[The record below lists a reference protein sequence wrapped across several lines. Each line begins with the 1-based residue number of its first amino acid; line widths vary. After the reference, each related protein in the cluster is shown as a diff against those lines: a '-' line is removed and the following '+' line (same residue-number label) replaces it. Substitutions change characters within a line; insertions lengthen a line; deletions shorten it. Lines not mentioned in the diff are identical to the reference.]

1 MIDADQ
7 CHIGTNR
14 ALIDMIASD
23 MRAFGANKIQIG
35 GNTPIQ
41 SSDKSGIMSVTGI
54 AERDNTQCRILVVD
68 DDRATAEE
76 AVEAAHLLGYLC
88 TFALDAA
95 SALRMIAEDES
106 IGIVVTDVQMPGMTG
121 LSLLDELASRFAS
134 QRPLVTLVI
143 TGFGSIDVAIAAM
156 RNEAADFLTKPVLRE
171 DLAGALRRAMRKWL
185 RLCGERSLAAL
196 SASLRPPASEGSQ
209 PAPADPL
216 PLTPVDDAELL
227 KITRKLVRMREQ
239 RGQFLNA
246 SLFSDPMWDILL
258 DLTSAR
264 LEQKTVP
271 VSSVCQA
278 AGVPMSTALRQ
289 IRSLV
294 DMGLIRRW
302 SDPLDRRR
310 DLLAIND
317 EAMEAMRRY
326 LTYLRDR
333 IGV

>member
-1 MIDADQ
+1 MNAK
-7 CHIGTNR
+7 
-14 ALIDMIASD
+14 A
-23 MRAFGANKIQIG
+23 
-35 GNTPIQ
+35 
-41 SSDKSGIMSVTGI
+41 I
-54 AERDNTQCRILVVD
+54 AERDNAQCRILVVD

-76 AVEAAHLLGYLC
+76 VVEAAHLLGYQC
-88 TFALDAA
+88 GYALDAA
-95 SALRMIAEDES
+95 SALRTIAEDET

-121 LSLLDELASRFAS
+121 LSLLDELSSRFAS

-143 TGFGSIDVAIAAM
+143 TGFGSIDVAVAAM
-156 RNEAADFLTKPVLRE
+156 RNEAADFLTKPVSRD
-171 DLAGALRRAMRKWL
+171 DLAAALRRAMRKWL

-196 SASLRPPASEGSQ
+196 SASLRAPPGDLGQ
-209 PAPADPL
+209 PAPPSTPL
-216 PLTPVDDAELL
+216 APVDDAELL

-239 RGQFLNA
+239 RGQFLNLA
-246 SLFSDPMWDILL
+246 LFSDPMWDILL

-317 EAMEAMRRY
+317 EAMDAMRQY

-333 IGV
+333 VGV

>member
-1 MIDADQ
+1 MNAK
-7 CHIGTNR
+7 
-14 ALIDMIASD
+14 A
-23 MRAFGANKIQIG
+23 
-35 GNTPIQ
+35 
-41 SSDKSGIMSVTGI
+41 I
-54 AERDNTQCRILVVD
+54 AERDNAQCRILVVD

-76 AVEAAHLLGYLC
+76 VVEAAHLLGYQC
-88 TFALDAA
+88 GFALDAA
-95 SALRMIAEDES
+95 SALRTISEDES

-121 LSLLDELASRFAS
+121 LSLLDELSSRFAL

-143 TGFGSIDVAIAAM
+143 TGFGSIDVAVAAM
-156 RNEAADFLTKPVLRE
+156 RNEAADFLTKPVSRD
-171 DLAGALRRAMRKWL
+171 DLAAALRRAMRKWL

-196 SASLRPPASEGSQ
+196 SASLRGPMSDAGLPA
-209 PAPADPL
+209 APATPL
-216 PLTPVDDAELL
+216 APVDDTELL

-239 RGQFLNA
+239 RGQFLNPA
-246 SLFSDPMWDILL
+246 LFSDPMWDILL

-317 EAMEAMRRY
+317 EAMDAMRQY

-333 IGV
+333 VGV

>member
-1 MIDADQ
+1 MNAK
-7 CHIGTNR
+7 
-14 ALIDMIASD
+14 A
-23 MRAFGANKIQIG
+23 
-35 GNTPIQ
+35 
-41 SSDKSGIMSVTGI
+41 I
-54 AERDNTQCRILVVD
+54 AERDNAQCRILVVD

-76 AVEAAHLLGYLC
+76 VVEAAHLLGYQC
-88 TFALDAA
+88 GYALDAA
-95 SALRMIAEDES
+95 SALRTIAEDET

-121 LSLLDELASRFAS
+121 LSLLDELSSRFAS

-143 TGFGSIDVAIAAM
+143 TGFGSIDVAVAAM
-156 RNEAADFLTKPVLRE
+156 RNEAADFLTKPVSRD
-171 DLAGALRRAMRKWL
+171 DLAAALRRAMRKWL

-196 SASLRPPASEGSQ
+196 SASLRAPPGDLGQPASPST
-209 PAPADPL
+209 PL
-216 PLTPVDDAELL
+216 APVDDAELL

-239 RGQFLNA
+239 RGQFLNPA
-246 SLFSDPMWDILL
+246 LFSDPMWDILL

-317 EAMEAMRRY
+317 EAMDAMRQY
-326 LTYLRDR
+326 LTHLRDR
-333 IGV
+333 VGV

>member
-1 MIDADQ
+1 MNAK
-7 CHIGTNR
+7 
-14 ALIDMIASD
+14 A
-23 MRAFGANKIQIG
+23 
-35 GNTPIQ
+35 
-41 SSDKSGIMSVTGI
+41 I
-54 AERDNTQCRILVVD
+54 AERDNAQCRILVVD

-76 AVEAAHLLGYLC
+76 VVEAAHLLGYQC
-88 TFALDAA
+88 VYALDAA
-95 SALRMIAEDES
+95 SALRMIAEDET

-121 LSLLDELASRFAS
+121 LSLLDELSSRFAS

-143 TGFGSIDVAIAAM
+143 TGFGSIDVAVAAM
-156 RNEAADFLTKPVLRE
+156 RNEAADFLTKPVSRD
-171 DLAGALRRAMRKWL
+171 DLAAALRRAMRKWL

-196 SASLRPPASEGSQ
+196 SASLRAPPGDVGQ
-209 PAPADPL
+209 PAPPSTPPA
-216 PLTPVDDAELL
+216 PVDDAELL

-239 RGQFLNA
+239 RGQFLNPA
-246 SLFSDPMWDILL
+246 LFSDPMWDILL

-317 EAMEAMRRY
+317 EAMDAMRQY

-333 IGV
+333 VGV

>member
-1 MIDADQ
+1 MNAK
-7 CHIGTNR
+7 
-14 ALIDMIASD
+14 A
-23 MRAFGANKIQIG
+23 
-35 GNTPIQ
+35 
-41 SSDKSGIMSVTGI
+41 I
-54 AERDNTQCRILVVD
+54 AERDNAQCRILVVD

-76 AVEAAHLLGYLC
+76 VVEAAHLLGYQC
-88 TFALDAA
+88 GYALDAA
-95 SALRMIAEDES
+95 SALRTIAEDET

-121 LSLLDELASRFAS
+121 LSLLDELSSRFAS

-143 TGFGSIDVAIAAM
+143 TGFGSIDVAVAAM
-156 RNEAADFLTKPVLRE
+156 RNEAADFLTKPVSRD
-171 DLAGALRRAMRKWL
+171 DLAAALRRAMRKWL

-196 SASLRPPASEGSQ
+196 SASLRAPPGDLGQSASPST
-209 PAPADPL
+209 PL
-216 PLTPVDDAELL
+216 APVDDAELL

-239 RGQFLNA
+239 RGQFLNPA
-246 SLFSDPMWDILL
+246 LFSDPMWDILL

-317 EAMEAMRRY
+317 EAMDAMRQY

-333 IGV
+333 VGV

>member
-1 MIDADQ
+1 MNAK
-7 CHIGTNR
+7 
-14 ALIDMIASD
+14 A
-23 MRAFGANKIQIG
+23 
-35 GNTPIQ
+35 
-41 SSDKSGIMSVTGI
+41 I
-54 AERDNTQCRILVVD
+54 AERDNAQCRILVVD

-76 AVEAAHLLGYLC
+76 VVEAAHQLGYQC
-88 TFALDAA
+88 GYTLDAA
-95 SALRMIAEDES
+95 SALRTIAEDET

-121 LSLLDELASRFAS
+121 LSLLDELSSRFAS

-143 TGFGSIDVAIAAM
+143 TGFGSIDVAVAAM
-156 RNEAADFLTKPVLRE
+156 RNEAADFLTKPVSRD
-171 DLAGALRRAMRKWL
+171 DLAAALRRAMRKWL

-196 SASLRPPASEGSQ
+196 SASLRTPPGDVGQPTPAS
-209 PAPADPL
+209 APLA
-216 PLTPVDDAELL
+216 PVDDAELL

-239 RGQFLNA
+239 RGQFLNPA
-246 SLFSDPMWDILL
+246 LFSDPMWDILL

-317 EAMEAMRRY
+317 EAMDAMRQY

-333 IGV
+333 VGV

>member
-1 MIDADQ
+1 MNAK
-7 CHIGTNR
+7 
-14 ALIDMIASD
+14 A
-23 MRAFGANKIQIG
+23 
-35 GNTPIQ
+35 
-41 SSDKSGIMSVTGI
+41 I
-54 AERDNTQCRILVVD
+54 AERDNAQCRILVVD

-76 AVEAAHLLGYLC
+76 VVEAAHLLGYQC
-88 TFALDAA
+88 GFALDAA
-95 SALRMIAEDES
+95 SALRTIAEDET

-121 LSLLDELASRFAS
+121 LSLLDELSSRFAS

-143 TGFGSIDVAIAAM
+143 TGFGSIDVAVAAM
-156 RNEAADFLTKPVLRE
+156 RNEAADFLTKPVSRD
-171 DLAGALRRAMRKWL
+171 DLAAALRRAMRKWL

-196 SASLRPPASEGSQ
+196 SASLRAPLGDAGQ
-209 PAPADPL
+209 PAAPAASL
-216 PLTPVDDAELL
+216 APVDDNELL

-239 RGQFLNA
+239 RGQFLNPA
-246 SLFSDPMWDILL
+246 LFSDPMWDILL

-271 VSSVCQA
+271 VSAVCQA

-317 EAMEAMRRY
+317 EAMAAMRQY

-333 IGV
+333 VGV

>member
-1 MIDADQ
+1 MNAK
-7 CHIGTNR
+7 
-14 ALIDMIASD
+14 A
-23 MRAFGANKIQIG
+23 
-35 GNTPIQ
+35 
-41 SSDKSGIMSVTGI
+41 I
-54 AERDNTQCRILVVD
+54 AERDNAQCRILVVD

-76 AVEAAHLLGYLC
+76 VVEAAHLLGYQC
-88 TFALDAA
+88 GYALDAA
-95 SALRMIAEDES
+95 SALRTIAEDET

-121 LSLLDELASRFAS
+121 LSLLDELSSRFAS
-134 QRPLVTLVI
+134 QRPMVTLVI
-143 TGFGSIDVAIAAM
+143 TGFGSIDVAVAAM
-156 RNEAADFLTKPVLRE
+156 RNEAADFLTKPVSRD
-171 DLAGALRRAMRKWL
+171 DLAAALRRAMRKWL

-196 SASLRPPASEGSQ
+196 SASLRPPSGDLTQ
-209 PAPADPL
+209 PAATATPL
-216 PLTPVDDAELL
+216 APMDDAELL

-239 RGQFLNA
+239 RGQFLNPA
-246 SLFSDPMWDILL
+246 LFSDPMWDILL

-271 VSSVCQA
+271 VSAVCQA

-317 EAMEAMRRY
+317 EAMDAMRQY

-333 IGV
+333 VGV

>member
-1 MIDADQ
+1 
-7 CHIGTNR
+7 
-14 ALIDMIASD
+14 
-23 MRAFGANKIQIG
+23 
-35 GNTPIQ
+35 
-41 SSDKSGIMSVTGI
+41 MSTSAI
-54 AERDNTQCRILVVD
+54 PQRDSAQCRILVVD

-76 AVEAAHLLGYLC
+76 VVESAHLLGYQSS
-88 TFALDAA
+88 FALDAA
-95 SALRMIAEDES
+95 SALRAIADDES

-143 TGFGSIDVAIAAM
+143 TGFGSIDVAVAAM
-156 RNEAADFLTKPVLRE
+156 RNEAADFLTKPVSRNE
-171 DLAGALRRAMRKWL
+171 LAGALRRAMRKWL

-196 SASLRPPASEGSQ
+196 SASLRGPVSEEGQPAST
-209 PAPADPL
+209 APLA
-216 PLTPVDDAELL
+216 PVDDTELL

-239 RGQFLNA
+239 RGQFLNPA
-246 SLFSDPMWDILL
+246 LFSDPMWDILL
-258 DLTSAR
+258 DLTSAQ

-317 EAMEAMRRY
+317 QAMEAMRQY

>member
-1 MIDADQ
+1 MNA
-7 CHIGTNR
+7 R
-14 ALIDMIASD
+14 A
-23 MRAFGANKIQIG
+23 
-35 GNTPIQ
+35 
-41 SSDKSGIMSVTGI
+41 I
-54 AERDNTQCRILVVD
+54 AERDSAQCRILVVD

-76 AVEAAHLLGYLC
+76 VVEAAHLLGYQC
-88 TFALDAA
+88 NYALDAA
-95 SALRMIAEDES
+95 SALRAIAEDET

-121 LSLLDELASRFAS
+121 LSLLDELSSRFAS

-143 TGFGSIDVAIAAM
+143 TGFGSIDVAVAAM
-156 RNEAADFLTKPVLRE
+156 RNEAADFLTKPVSRD
-171 DLAGALRRAMRKWL
+171 DLAAALRRAMRKWL

-196 SASLRPPASEGSQ
+196 SASLRAPASEAGQ
-209 PAPADPL
+209 PAAPATL
-216 PLTPVDDAELL
+216 LAPVDDAELL

-239 RGQFLNA
+239 RGQFLNPA
-246 SLFSDPMWDILL
+246 LFSDPMWDILL

-317 EAMEAMRRY
+317 EAMEAMRQY

-333 IGV
+333 VGV

>member
-1 MIDADQ
+1 MNAK
-7 CHIGTNR
+7 
-14 ALIDMIASD
+14 A
-23 MRAFGANKIQIG
+23 
-35 GNTPIQ
+35 
-41 SSDKSGIMSVTGI
+41 I
-54 AERDNTQCRILVVD
+54 AERDNAQCRILVVD

-76 AVEAAHLLGYLC
+76 VVEAAHLLGYQC
-88 TFALDAA
+88 GYALDAA
-95 SALRMIAEDES
+95 SALRTIAEDET

-121 LSLLDELASRFAS
+121 LSLLDELSSRFAS

-143 TGFGSIDVAIAAM
+143 TGFGSIDVAVAAM
-156 RNEAADFLTKPVLRE
+156 RNEAADFLTKPVSRD
-171 DLAGALRRAMRKWL
+171 DLAAALRRAMRKWL

-196 SASLRPPASEGSQ
+196 SASLRAPSGDLGQ
-209 PAPADPL
+209 PAPPSAPL
-216 PLTPVDDAELL
+216 APVDDAELL

-239 RGQFLNA
+239 RGQFLNPA
-246 SLFSDPMWDILL
+246 LFSDPMWDILL

-317 EAMEAMRRY
+317 EAMDAMRQY

-333 IGV
+333 VGV

>member
-1 MIDADQ
+1 MNAK
-7 CHIGTNR
+7 
-14 ALIDMIASD
+14 A
-23 MRAFGANKIQIG
+23 
-35 GNTPIQ
+35 
-41 SSDKSGIMSVTGI
+41 V
-54 AERDNTQCRILVVD
+54 AERDNAQCRILVVD

-76 AVEAAHLLGYLC
+76 VVEAAHLLGYHC
-88 TFALDAA
+88 GYALDAA
-95 SALRMIAEDES
+95 SALRTIAEDET

-121 LSLLDELASRFAS
+121 LSLLDELSSRFAS

-143 TGFGSIDVAIAAM
+143 TGFGSIDVAVAAM
-156 RNEAADFLTKPVLRE
+156 RNEAADFLTKPVSRE
-171 DLAGALRRAMRKWL
+171 DLAAALRRAMRKWL

-196 SASLRPPASEGSQ
+196 SASLRVPAGDPGQ
-209 PAPADPL
+209 PAAPAAPL
-216 PLTPVDDAELL
+216 APVDDTELL

-239 RGQFLNA
+239 RGQFLNPA
-246 SLFSDPMWDILL
+246 LFSDPMWDILL

-317 EAMEAMRRY
+317 EAMDAMRQY

-333 IGV
+333 VGV

>member
-1 MIDADQ
+1 MSEIGILERDSAQ
-7 CHIGTNR
+7 CH
-14 ALIDMIASD
+14 
-23 MRAFGANKIQIG
+23 
-35 GNTPIQ
+35 
-41 SSDKSGIMSVTGI
+41 
-54 AERDNTQCRILVVD
+54 ILVVD

-76 AVEAAHLLGYLC
+76 AVEAARLLGYHC
-88 TFALDAA
+88 SFALDA
-95 SALRMIAEDES
+95 STALRTIAEDET

-121 LSLLDELASRFAS
+121 LSLLDELSSRFAS

-143 TGFGSIDVAIAAM
+143 TGFGSIDVAVAAM
-156 RNEAADFLTKPVLRE
+156 RNEAADFLTKPVSRD
-171 DLAGALRRAMRKWL
+171 DLAAALRRAMRKWL

-196 SASLRPPASEGSQ
+196 SASLRGPAAEAGQ
-209 PAPADPL
+209 PAAPAPL
-216 PLTPVDDAELL
+216 VPVDDAELL

-239 RGQFLNA
+239 RGQFLNPA
-246 SLFSDPMWDILL
+246 LFSDPMWDILL

-264 LEQKTVP
+264 LEDKTVP

-317 EAMEAMRRY
+317 EAMAAMRQY

-333 IGV
+333 VGV

>member
-1 MIDADQ
+1 MSEIGILERDSAQ
-7 CHIGTNR
+7 CH
-14 ALIDMIASD
+14 
-23 MRAFGANKIQIG
+23 
-35 GNTPIQ
+35 
-41 SSDKSGIMSVTGI
+41 
-54 AERDNTQCRILVVD
+54 ILVVD

-76 AVEAAHLLGYLC
+76 AVEAARLLGYHC
-88 TFALDAA
+88 SFALDAGT
-95 SALRMIAEDES
+95 ALRTIAEDET

-121 LSLLDELASRFAS
+121 LSLLDELSSRFAS

-143 TGFGSIDVAIAAM
+143 TGFGSIDVAVAAM
-156 RNEAADFLTKPVLRE
+156 RNEAADFLTKPVSRE
-171 DLAGALRRAMRKWL
+171 DLAAALRRAMRKWL

-196 SASLRPPASEGSQ
+196 SASLRGPAAEAGQ
-209 PAPADPL
+209 PAAPAPL
-216 PLTPVDDAELL
+216 VPVDDAELL

-239 RGQFLNA
+239 RGQFLNPA
-246 SLFSDPMWDILL
+246 LFSDPMWDILL

-264 LEQKTVP
+264 LEDKTVP

-317 EAMEAMRRY
+317 EAMAAMRQY

-333 IGV
+333 VGV

>member
-1 MIDADQ
+1 MPTEDVI
-7 CHIGTNR
+7 R
-14 ALIDMIASD
+14 SEV
-23 MRAFGANKIQIG
+23 
-35 GNTPIQ
+35 
-41 SSDKSGIMSVTGI
+41 MSATAI
-54 AERDNTQCRILVVD
+54 AERDNAQCRMLVVD

-76 AVEAAHLLGYLC
+76 VVEAANLLGYQC
-88 TFALDAA
+88 SFALDAA
-95 SALRMIAEDES
+95 SALRAIAEDES

-121 LSLLDELASRFAS
+121 LSLLDELASRFSS

-156 RNEAADFLTKPVLRE
+156 RNEAADFLTKPVSRD
-171 DLAGALRRAMRKWL
+171 DLAAALRRAMRKWL

-196 SASLRPPASEGSQ
+196 SASLRGPVSEPGQ
-209 PAPADPL
+209 PATTGPL
-216 PLTPVDDAELL
+216 APVDDTELL

-239 RGQFLNA
+239 RGQFLNPA
-246 SLFSDPMWDILL
+246 LFSDPMWDILL

-317 EAMEAMRRY
+317 EAMEAMRQY

>member
-1 MIDADQ
+1 MNA
-7 CHIGTNR
+7 
-14 ALIDMIASD
+14 
-23 MRAFGANKIQIG
+23 K
-35 GNTPIQ
+35 
-41 SSDKSGIMSVTGI
+41 VI
-54 AERDNTQCRILVVD
+54 AERDNAQARILVVD

-76 AVEAAHLLGYLC
+76 VVEAAHLLGYHSSY
-88 TFALDAA
+88 ALDAA
-95 SALRMIAEDES
+95 SALRAIAEDES

-143 TGFGSIDVAIAAM
+143 TGFGSIDVAVAAM
-156 RNEAADFLTKPVLRE
+156 RNEAGDFLTKPVSRE
-171 DLAGALRRAMRKWL
+171 DLAAALRRAMRKWL

-196 SASLRPPASEGSQ
+196 SASLRGPVGDADQASAAPAPPA
-209 PAPADPL
+209 
-216 PLTPVDDAELL
+216 PVDDAELL

-239 RGQFLNA
+239 RGQFLNPA
-246 SLFSDPMWDILL
+246 LFSDPMWDILL
-258 DLTSAR
+258 DLSSAR
-264 LEQKTVP
+264 LEGKTVP

-317 EAMEAMRRY
+317 EAMDAMRQY

-333 IGV
+333 VGV

>member
-1 MIDADQ
+1 MNAK
-7 CHIGTNR
+7 
-14 ALIDMIASD
+14 A
-23 MRAFGANKIQIG
+23 
-35 GNTPIQ
+35 
-41 SSDKSGIMSVTGI
+41 I
-54 AERDNTQCRILVVD
+54 AERDNAQCRILVVD

-76 AVEAAHLLGYLC
+76 VVEATHLLGYQC
-88 TFALDAA
+88 GYALDAA
-95 SALRMIAEDES
+95 SALRTIAEDET

-121 LSLLDELASRFAS
+121 LSLLDELSSRFAS

-143 TGFGSIDVAIAAM
+143 TGFGSIDVAVAAM
-156 RNEAADFLTKPVLRE
+156 RNEAADFLTKPVSRD
-171 DLAGALRRAMRKWL
+171 DLAAALRRAMRKWL

-196 SASLRPPASEGSQ
+196 SASLRAPPGDLGQPASPST
-209 PAPADPL
+209 PL
-216 PLTPVDDAELL
+216 APVDDAELL

-239 RGQFLNA
+239 RGQFLNPA
-246 SLFSDPMWDILL
+246 LFSDPMWDILL

-317 EAMEAMRRY
+317 EAMDAMRQY

-333 IGV
+333 VGV

>member
-1 MIDADQ
+1 MNAKAI
-7 CHIGTNR
+7 
-14 ALIDMIASD
+14 S
-23 MRAFGANKIQIG
+23 
-35 GNTPIQ
+35 
-41 SSDKSGIMSVTGI
+41 
-54 AERDNTQCRILVVD
+54 ERDNAQCRILVVD

-76 AVEAAHLLGYLC
+76 VVEAAHLLGYQC
-88 TFALDAA
+88 GFALDAA
-95 SALRMIAEDES
+95 SALRTIAEDET

-121 LSLLDELASRFAS
+121 LSLLDELSSRFAT

-143 TGFGSIDVAIAAM
+143 TGFGSIDVAVAAM
-156 RNEAADFLTKPVLRE
+156 RNEAADFLTKPVSRD
-171 DLAGALRRAMRKWL
+171 DLAAALRRAMRKWL

-196 SASLRPPASEGSQ
+196 SASLRGPVSEAGQPASAVA
-209 PAPADPL
+209 APLA
-216 PLTPVDDAELL
+216 PVDDTELL

-239 RGQFLNA
+239 RGQFLNPA
-246 SLFSDPMWDILL
+246 LFSDPMWDILL

-317 EAMEAMRRY
+317 EAMEAMRQY

-333 IGV
+333 VGV

>member
-1 MIDADQ
+1 MNAK
-7 CHIGTNR
+7 
-14 ALIDMIASD
+14 A
-23 MRAFGANKIQIG
+23 
-35 GNTPIQ
+35 
-41 SSDKSGIMSVTGI
+41 I
-54 AERDNTQCRILVVD
+54 AERDNAQCRILVVD

-76 AVEAAHLLGYLC
+76 VVEAAHLLGYQC
-88 TFALDAA
+88 GYALDAA
-95 SALRMIAEDES
+95 SALRTIAEDET

-121 LSLLDELASRFAS
+121 LSLLDELSSRFAS

-143 TGFGSIDVAIAAM
+143 TGFGSIDVAVAAM
-156 RNEAADFLTKPVLRE
+156 RNEAADFLTKPVSRD
-171 DLAGALRRAMRKWL
+171 DLAAALRRAMRKWL

-196 SASLRPPASEGSQ
+196 SASLRAPPGDLGQPASPST
-209 PAPADPL
+209 PL
-216 PLTPVDDAELL
+216 APVDDAELL

-239 RGQFLNA
+239 RGQFLNPA
-246 SLFSDPMWDILL
+246 LFSDPMWDILL

-317 EAMEAMRRY
+317 EAMDAMRQY

-333 IGV
+333 VGV

>member
-1 MIDADQ
+1 MNAK
-7 CHIGTNR
+7 
-14 ALIDMIASD
+14 A
-23 MRAFGANKIQIG
+23 
-35 GNTPIQ
+35 
-41 SSDKSGIMSVTGI
+41 I
-54 AERDNTQCRILVVD
+54 AERDNAQCRILVVD

-76 AVEAAHLLGYLC
+76 VVEAAHLLGYQC
-88 TFALDAA
+88 SYALDAA
-95 SALRMIAEDES
+95 SALRMIAEDET

-121 LSLLDELASRFAS
+121 LSLLDELSSRFAS

-143 TGFGSIDVAIAAM
+143 TGFGSIDVAVAAM
-156 RNEAADFLTKPVLRE
+156 RNEAADFLTKPVSRD
-171 DLAGALRRAMRKWL
+171 DLAAALRRAMRKWL

-196 SASLRPPASEGSQ
+196 SASLRAPLGDLGQ
-209 PAPADPL
+209 PAPPSTPL
-216 PLTPVDDAELL
+216 APIDDAELL

-239 RGQFLNA
+239 RGQFLNPA
-246 SLFSDPMWDILL
+246 LFSDPMWDILL

-317 EAMEAMRRY
+317 EAMDAMRQY
-326 LTYLRDR
+326 LTYLRNR
-333 IGV
+333 VGV

>member
-1 MIDADQ
+1 MDA
-7 CHIGTNR
+7 R
-14 ALIDMIASD
+14 
-23 MRAFGANKIQIG
+23 
-35 GNTPIQ
+35 
-41 SSDKSGIMSVTGI
+41 VI
-54 AERDNTQCRILVVD
+54 AERDSAQCRILVVD

-76 AVEAAHLLGYLC
+76 VVEAANLLGYVC
-88 TFALDAA
+88 SYALDAA

-121 LSLLDELASRFAS
+121 LSLLDELSSRFAS

-143 TGFGSIDVAIAAM
+143 TGFGSIDVAVAAM
-156 RNEAADFLTKPVLRE
+156 RNEAADFLTKPVSRE
-171 DLAGALRRAMRKWL
+171 DLAAALRRAMRKWL
-185 RLCGERSLAAL
+185 RLVGERSLAAL
-196 SASLRPPASEGSQ
+196 SASLRGPAAEPGQ
-209 PAPADPL
+209 PATLA

-239 RGQFLNA
+239 RGQFLNPA
-246 SLFSDPMWDILL
+246 LFSDPMWDILL

-264 LEQKTVP
+264 LEEKTVP

-317 EAMEAMRRY
+317 EAMEAMRQY

-333 IGV
+333 VGV

>member
-1 MIDADQ
+1 MNAR
-7 CHIGTNR
+7 T
-14 ALIDMIASD
+14 
-23 MRAFGANKIQIG
+23 
-35 GNTPIQ
+35 
-41 SSDKSGIMSVTGI
+41 I
-54 AERDNTQCRILVVD
+54 AERDSAQCRILVVD

-76 AVEAAHLLGYLC
+76 VVEAANLLGYLC
-88 TFALDAA
+88 SYALDAA
-95 SALRMIAEDES
+95 SALRMIAEDEN

-121 LSLLDELASRFAS
+121 LSLLDELSSRFAS

-143 TGFGSIDVAIAAM
+143 TGFGSIDVAVAAM
-156 RNEAADFLTKPVLRE
+156 RNEAADFLTKPVSRE
-171 DLAGALRRAMRKWL
+171 DLAAALRRNTHLCDLDVGRAMRKWL
-185 RLCGERSLAAL
+185 RLCGERSIAAL
-196 SASLRPPASEGSQ
+196 SASLRGPAAEPGQS
-209 PAPADPL
+209 APLA
-216 PLTPVDDAELL
+216 PLTPVDDADLL

-239 RGQFLNA
+239 RGQFLNPA
-246 SLFSDPMWDILL
+246 LFSDPMWDILL

-264 LEQKTVP
+264 LEEKTVP

-317 EAMEAMRRY
+317 EAMEAMRQY

-333 IGV
+333 VGV

>member
-1 MIDADQ
+1 MDA
-7 CHIGTNR
+7 R
-14 ALIDMIASD
+14 
-23 MRAFGANKIQIG
+23 
-35 GNTPIQ
+35 
-41 SSDKSGIMSVTGI
+41 VI
-54 AERDNTQCRILVVD
+54 AERDSAQCRILVVD

-76 AVEAAHLLGYLC
+76 VVEAANLLGYVC
-88 TFALDAA
+88 SYALDAA

-121 LSLLDELASRFAS
+121 LSLLDELSSRFSS

-143 TGFGSIDVAIAAM
+143 TGFGSIDVAVAAM
-156 RNEAADFLTKPVLRE
+156 RNEAADFLTKPVSRE
-171 DLAGALRRAMRKWL
+171 DLAAALRRAMRKWL
-185 RLCGERSLAAL
+185 RLCGERSIAAL
-196 SASLRPPASEGSQ
+196 SASLRGPAAEPGQ
-209 PAPADPL
+209 PTALA

-239 RGQFLNA
+239 RGQFLNPA
-246 SLFSDPMWDILL
+246 LFSDPMWDILL

-264 LEQKTVP
+264 LEEKTVP

-317 EAMEAMRRY
+317 EAMEAMRQY

-333 IGV
+333 VGV

>member
-1 MIDADQ
+1 MNAK
-7 CHIGTNR
+7 
-14 ALIDMIASD
+14 A
-23 MRAFGANKIQIG
+23 
-35 GNTPIQ
+35 
-41 SSDKSGIMSVTGI
+41 I
-54 AERDNTQCRILVVD
+54 AERDNAQCRILVVD

-76 AVEAAHLLGYLC
+76 VVEAAHLLGYQC
-88 TFALDAA
+88 SYALDAA
-95 SALRMIAEDES
+95 SALRNIADDET

-121 LSLLDELASRFAS
+121 LSLLDELSSRFAS

-143 TGFGSIDVAIAAM
+143 TGFGSIDIAVAAM
-156 RNEAADFLTKPVLRE
+156 RNEAADFLTKPVSRD
-171 DLAGALRRAMRKWL
+171 DLAAALRRAMRKWL

-196 SASLRPPASEGSQ
+196 SASLRAPSGEVGQPSAPAS
-209 PAPADPL
+209 PLAPI
-216 PLTPVDDAELL
+216 DDAELL

-239 RGQFLNA
+239 RGQFLNPA
-246 SLFSDPMWDILL
+246 LFSDPMWDILL

-317 EAMEAMRRY
+317 EAMEAMRQY

-333 IGV
+333 VGV

>member
-1 MIDADQ
+1 MSEIGILERDSAQ
-7 CHIGTNR
+7 CH
-14 ALIDMIASD
+14 
-23 MRAFGANKIQIG
+23 
-35 GNTPIQ
+35 
-41 SSDKSGIMSVTGI
+41 
-54 AERDNTQCRILVVD
+54 ILVVD

-76 AVEAAHLLGYLC
+76 AVEAARLLGYHC
-88 TFALDAA
+88 SFALDA
-95 SALRMIAEDES
+95 STALRTIAEDET

-121 LSLLDELASRFAS
+121 LSLLDELSSRFAS

-143 TGFGSIDVAIAAM
+143 TGFGSIDVAVAAM
-156 RNEAADFLTKPVLRE
+156 RNEAADFLTKPVSRE
-171 DLAGALRRAMRKWL
+171 DLAAALRRAMRKWL

-196 SASLRPPASEGSQ
+196 SASLRGPAAEAGQ
-209 PAPADPL
+209 PATPAPL
-216 PLTPVDDAELL
+216 VPVDDAELL

-239 RGQFLNA
+239 RGQFLNPA
-246 SLFSDPMWDILL
+246 LFSDPMWDILL

-264 LEQKTVP
+264 LEDKTVP

-317 EAMEAMRRY
+317 EAMAAMRQY

-333 IGV
+333 VGV

>member
-1 MIDADQ
+1 
-7 CHIGTNR
+7 
-14 ALIDMIASD
+14 
-23 MRAFGANKIQIG
+23 
-35 GNTPIQ
+35 
-41 SSDKSGIMSVTGI
+41 MSMAAI
-54 AERDNTQCRILVVD
+54 AERDNAQCRILVVD

-76 AVEAAHLLGYLC
+76 VVEAANLLGYAC
-88 TFALDAA
+88 GFALDAA
-95 SALRMIAEDES
+95 SALRTIADDDS

-121 LSLLDELASRFAS
+121 LSLLDELASRFAT

-143 TGFGSIDVAIAAM
+143 TGFGSIDVAVAAM
-156 RNEAADFLTKPVLRE
+156 RNEAADFLTKPVSRE
-171 DLAGALRRAMRKWL
+171 DLAAALRRAMRKWL
-185 RLCGERSLAAL
+185 RLCGERSIAAL
-196 SASLRPPASEGSQ
+196 SASLRGAVGEAEPS
-209 PAPADPL
+209 APQAPL
-216 PLTPVDDAELL
+216 SPVDDTELL

-239 RGQFLNA
+239 RGQFLNPA
-246 SLFSDPMWDILL
+246 LFSDPMWDILL

-264 LEQKTVP
+264 LENKTVP

-317 EAMEAMRRY
+317 EAMEAMRQY

>member
-1 MIDADQ
+1 MSMTAIAD
-7 CHIGTNR
+7 
-14 ALIDMIASD
+14 
-23 MRAFGANKIQIG
+23 
-35 GNTPIQ
+35 
-41 SSDKSGIMSVTGI
+41 
-54 AERDNTQCRILVVD
+54 RDNAQCRILVVD

-76 AVEAAHLLGYLC
+76 VVEAANLLGYAC
-88 TFALDAA
+88 GFALDAA
-95 SALRMIAEDES
+95 SALRTIADDDS

-121 LSLLDELASRFAS
+121 LSLLDELASRFAT

-143 TGFGSIDVAIAAM
+143 TGFGSIDVAVAAM
-156 RNEAADFLTKPVLRE
+156 RNEAADFLTKPVSRE
-171 DLAGALRRAMRKWL
+171 DLAAALRRAMRKWL
-185 RLCGERSLAAL
+185 RLCGERSIAAL
-196 SASLRPPASEGSQ
+196 SASLRGAGGEAEPSAS
-209 PAPADPL
+209 PAPLA
-216 PLTPVDDAELL
+216 PVDDTELL

-239 RGQFLNA
+239 RGQFLNPA
-246 SLFSDPMWDILL
+246 LFSDPMWDILL

-264 LEQKTVP
+264 LENKTVP

-317 EAMEAMRRY
+317 EAMEAMRQY

>member
-1 MIDADQ
+1 MNAK
-7 CHIGTNR
+7 
-14 ALIDMIASD
+14 A
-23 MRAFGANKIQIG
+23 
-35 GNTPIQ
+35 
-41 SSDKSGIMSVTGI
+41 I
-54 AERDNTQCRILVVD
+54 AERDNAQCRILVVD

-76 AVEAAHLLGYLC
+76 VVEAAHQLGYQC
-88 TFALDAA
+88 GYALDAA
-95 SALRMIAEDES
+95 SALRTIAEDET

-121 LSLLDELASRFAS
+121 LSLLDELSSRFAS

-143 TGFGSIDVAIAAM
+143 TGFGSIDVAVAAM
-156 RNEAADFLTKPVLRE
+156 RNEAADFLTKPVSRD
-171 DLAGALRRAMRKWL
+171 DLAAALRRAMRKWL

-196 SASLRPPASEGSQ
+196 SASLRAPPGEIGQ
-209 PAPADPL
+209 PAPPSAPL
-216 PLTPVDDAELL
+216 APVDDAELL

-239 RGQFLNA
+239 RGQFLNPA
-246 SLFSDPMWDILL
+246 LFSDPMWDILL

-317 EAMEAMRRY
+317 EAMDAMRQY

-333 IGV
+333 VGV

>member
-1 MIDADQ
+1 MSEIGILERDSAQ
-7 CHIGTNR
+7 CH
-14 ALIDMIASD
+14 
-23 MRAFGANKIQIG
+23 
-35 GNTPIQ
+35 
-41 SSDKSGIMSVTGI
+41 
-54 AERDNTQCRILVVD
+54 ILVVD

-76 AVEAAHLLGYLC
+76 AVEAARLLGYHC
-88 TFALDAA
+88 SFALDA
-95 SALRMIAEDES
+95 STALRTIAEDET

-121 LSLLDELASRFAS
+121 LSLLDELSSRFAS

-143 TGFGSIDVAIAAM
+143 TGFGSIDVAVAAM
-156 RNEAADFLTKPVLRE
+156 RNEAADFLTKPVSRE
-171 DLAGALRRAMRKWL
+171 DLAAALRRAMRKWL

-196 SASLRPPASEGSQ
+196 SASLRGPAAEAGQ
-209 PAPADPL
+209 PTAPAPL
-216 PLTPVDDAELL
+216 VPVDDAELL

-239 RGQFLNA
+239 RGQFLNPA
-246 SLFSDPMWDILL
+246 LFSDPMWDILL

-264 LEQKTVP
+264 LEDKTVP

-317 EAMEAMRRY
+317 EAMAAMRQY

-333 IGV
+333 VGV

>member
-1 MIDADQ
+1 MNAK
-7 CHIGTNR
+7 
-14 ALIDMIASD
+14 A
-23 MRAFGANKIQIG
+23 
-35 GNTPIQ
+35 
-41 SSDKSGIMSVTGI
+41 I
-54 AERDNTQCRILVVD
+54 AERDNAQCRILVVD

-76 AVEAAHLLGYLC
+76 VVEAAHLLGYQC
-88 TFALDAA
+88 GFALDAA
-95 SALRMIAEDES
+95 SALRTIAEDET

-121 LSLLDELASRFAS
+121 LSLLDELSSRFAS

-143 TGFGSIDVAIAAM
+143 TGFGSIDVAVAAM
-156 RNEAADFLTKPVLRE
+156 RNEAADFLTKPVSRD
-171 DLAGALRRAMRKWL
+171 DLAAALRRAMRKWL

-196 SASLRPPASEGSQ
+196 SASLRAPVGEVGQ
-209 PAPADPL
+209 PAAPAPPL
-216 PLTPVDDAELL
+216 APMDDAELL

-239 RGQFLNA
+239 RGQFLNPA
-246 SLFSDPMWDILL
+246 LFSDPMWDILL

-271 VSSVCQA
+271 VSAVCQA

-317 EAMEAMRRY
+317 EAMDAMRQY

-333 IGV
+333 VGV

>member
-1 MIDADQ
+1 MNAK
-7 CHIGTNR
+7 
-14 ALIDMIASD
+14 A
-23 MRAFGANKIQIG
+23 
-35 GNTPIQ
+35 
-41 SSDKSGIMSVTGI
+41 I
-54 AERDNTQCRILVVD
+54 AERDNAQCRILVVD

-76 AVEAAHLLGYLC
+76 VVEAAHLLGYQC
-88 TFALDAA
+88 GFALDAA
-95 SALRMIAEDES
+95 SALRTIAEDET
-106 IGIVVTDVQMPGMTG
+106 IGIVATDVQMPGMTG
-121 LSLLDELASRFAS
+121 LSLLDELSSRFAS

-143 TGFGSIDVAIAAM
+143 TGFGSIDVAVAAM
-156 RNEAADFLTKPVLRE
+156 RNEAADFLTKPVSRD
-171 DLAGALRRAMRKWL
+171 DLAAALRRAMRKWL

-196 SASLRPPASEGSQ
+196 SASLRAPLGDAGQ
-209 PAPADPL
+209 PAAPAAPL
-216 PLTPVDDAELL
+216 APVDDNELL

-239 RGQFLNA
+239 RGQFLNPA
-246 SLFSDPMWDILL
+246 LFSDPMWDILL

-271 VSSVCQA
+271 VSAVCQA

-317 EAMEAMRRY
+317 EAMAAMRQY

-333 IGV
+333 VGV

>member
-1 MIDADQ
+1 MNAK
-7 CHIGTNR
+7 
-14 ALIDMIASD
+14 A
-23 MRAFGANKIQIG
+23 
-35 GNTPIQ
+35 
-41 SSDKSGIMSVTGI
+41 I
-54 AERDNTQCRILVVD
+54 AERDNAQCRILVVD

-76 AVEAAHLLGYLC
+76 VVEAAHLLGYQC
-88 TFALDAA
+88 GYALDAA
-95 SALRMIAEDES
+95 SALRTIAEDET

-121 LSLLDELASRFAS
+121 LSLLDELSSRFAS

-143 TGFGSIDVAIAAM
+143 TGFGSIDVAVAAM
-156 RNEAADFLTKPVLRE
+156 RNEAADFLTKPVSRD
-171 DLAGALRRAMRKWL
+171 DLAAALRRAMRKWL

-196 SASLRPPASEGSQ
+196 SASLRAPPGDVGQ
-209 PAPADPL
+209 PAPPSAPL
-216 PLTPVDDAELL
+216 APVDDAELL

-239 RGQFLNA
+239 RGQFLNPA
-246 SLFSDPMWDILL
+246 LFSDPMWDILL

-317 EAMEAMRRY
+317 EAMDAMRQY

-333 IGV
+333 VGV

>member
-1 MIDADQ
+1 
-7 CHIGTNR
+7 
-14 ALIDMIASD
+14 
-23 MRAFGANKIQIG
+23 
-35 GNTPIQ
+35 
-41 SSDKSGIMSVTGI
+41 MSAKAI
-54 AERDNTQCRILVVD
+54 AERDNAQCRILVVD

-76 AVEAAHLLGYLC
+76 VVEAAHLLGYQC
-88 TFALDAA
+88 NFTLDAA
-95 SALRMIAEDES
+95 SALRTIAEDDS

-121 LSLLDELASRFAS
+121 LLLLDELASRFAS

-143 TGFGSIDVAIAAM
+143 TGFGSIDVAVAAM
-156 RNEAADFLTKPVLRE
+156 RNEAADFLTKPVSRD
-171 DLAGALRRAMRKWL
+171 DLAAALRRAMRKWL

-196 SASLRPPASEGSQ
+196 SASLRGPLGEPGQ
-209 PAPADPL
+209 TTAPVTPL
-216 PLTPVDDAELL
+216 APVDDAELL

-239 RGQFLNA
+239 RGQFLNPA
-246 SLFSDPMWDILL
+246 LFSDPMWDILL

-317 EAMEAMRRY
+317 EAMDAMRQY

-333 IGV
+333 VGV

>member
-1 MIDADQ
+1 MSE
-7 CHIGTNR
+7 IGI
-14 ALIDMIASD
+14 L
-23 MRAFGANKIQIG
+23 
-35 GNTPIQ
+35 
-41 SSDKSGIMSVTGI
+41 
-54 AERDNTQCRILVVD
+54 ERDSAQCRILVVD

-76 AVEAAHLLGYLC
+76 AVEAARLLGYHC
-88 TFALDAA
+88 SFALDAGT
-95 SALRMIAEDES
+95 ALRTIAEDET

-121 LSLLDELASRFAS
+121 LSLLDELSSRFAS

-143 TGFGSIDVAIAAM
+143 TGFGSIDVAVAAM
-156 RNEAADFLTKPVLRE
+156 RNEAADFLTKPVSRE
-171 DLAGALRRAMRKWL
+171 DLAAALRRAMRKWL

-196 SASLRPPASEGSQ
+196 SASLRGPAAEAGQ
-209 PAPADPL
+209 PAAPAPL
-216 PLTPVDDAELL
+216 VPVDDAELL

-239 RGQFLNA
+239 RGQFLNPA
-246 SLFSDPMWDILL
+246 LFSDPMWDILL

-264 LEQKTVP
+264 LEDKTVP

-317 EAMEAMRRY
+317 EAMAAMRQY

-333 IGV
+333 VGV

>member
-1 MIDADQ
+1 MNAK
-7 CHIGTNR
+7 
-14 ALIDMIASD
+14 A
-23 MRAFGANKIQIG
+23 
-35 GNTPIQ
+35 
-41 SSDKSGIMSVTGI
+41 I
-54 AERDNTQCRILVVD
+54 AERDNAQCRILVVD

-76 AVEAAHLLGYLC
+76 VVEAAQLLGYQC
-88 TFALDAA
+88 GYALDAA
-95 SALRMIAEDES
+95 SALRSIAEDET

-121 LSLLDELASRFAS
+121 LSLLDELSSRFAS

-143 TGFGSIDVAIAAM
+143 TGFGSIDVAVAAM
-156 RNEAADFLTKPVLRE
+156 RNEAADFLTKPVSRD
-171 DLAGALRRAMRKWL
+171 DLAAALRRAMRKWL

-196 SASLRPPASEGSQ
+196 SASLRAPPGDLGQ
-209 PAPADPL
+209 PAPPSTPL
-216 PLTPVDDAELL
+216 APIDDAELL

-239 RGQFLNA
+239 RGQFLNPA
-246 SLFSDPMWDILL
+246 LFSDPMWDILL

-317 EAMEAMRRY
+317 EAMDAMRQY

-333 IGV
+333 VGV

>member
-1 MIDADQ
+1 
-7 CHIGTNR
+7 
-14 ALIDMIASD
+14 
-23 MRAFGANKIQIG
+23 
-35 GNTPIQ
+35 
-41 SSDKSGIMSVTGI
+41 MSAKGFT
-54 AERDNTQCRILVVD
+54 ERDSSQCRILVVD

-76 AVEAAHLLGYLC
+76 VVEAAHLLGYSC
-88 TFALDAA
+88 TYALDAA
-95 SALRMIAEDES
+95 SALRTISEDDS

-143 TGFGSIDVAIAAM
+143 TGFGSIDVAVAAM
-156 RNEAADFLTKPVLRE
+156 RNEAADFLTKPVSRE
-171 DLAGALRRAMRKWL
+171 DLAAALRRAMRKWL

-196 SASLRPPASEGSQ
+196 SASLRGPPSEAGQ
-209 PAPADPL
+209 PSAPAQPQ
-216 PLTPVDDAELL
+216 PPVDDAELL

-239 RGQFLNA
+239 RGQFLNPA
-246 SLFSDPMWDILL
+246 LFSDPMWDILL
-258 DLTSAR
+258 DLTSAH

-317 EAMEAMRRY
+317 QAMEAMRQY

-333 IGV
+333 VGV

>member
-1 MIDADQ
+1 MNA
-7 CHIGTNR
+7 R
-14 ALIDMIASD
+14 A
-23 MRAFGANKIQIG
+23 
-35 GNTPIQ
+35 
-41 SSDKSGIMSVTGI
+41 I
-54 AERDNTQCRILVVD
+54 AERDSAQCRILVVD

-76 AVEAAHLLGYLC
+76 VVEAANLLGYQC
-88 TFALDAA
+88 NYALDAT
-95 SALRMIAEDES
+95 SALRAIAEDET

-121 LSLLDELASRFAS
+121 LSLLDELSSRFAS

-143 TGFGSIDVAIAAM
+143 TGFGSIDVAVAAM
-156 RNEAADFLTKPVLRE
+156 RNEAVDFLTKPVSRD
-171 DLAGALRRAMRKWL
+171 DLAAALRRAMRKWL
-185 RLCGERSLAAL
+185 RLCGERTLAAL
-196 SASLRPPASEGSQ
+196 SASLRAPVSETGQ
-209 PAPADPL
+209 PAAPAAPL
-216 PLTPVDDAELL
+216 PPVDDAELL

-239 RGQFLNA
+239 RGQFLNPA
-246 SLFSDPMWDILL
+246 LFSDPMWDILL

-294 DMGLIRRW
+294 DMDLIRRW

-317 EAMEAMRRY
+317 EAMEAMRQY

-333 IGV
+333 VGV

>member
-1 MIDADQ
+1 MSEIGILERDSAQ
-7 CHIGTNR
+7 CH
-14 ALIDMIASD
+14 
-23 MRAFGANKIQIG
+23 
-35 GNTPIQ
+35 
-41 SSDKSGIMSVTGI
+41 
-54 AERDNTQCRILVVD
+54 ILVVD

-76 AVEAAHLLGYLC
+76 AVEAARLLGYHC
-88 TFALDAA
+88 SFALDA
-95 SALRMIAEDES
+95 STALRTIAEDET

-143 TGFGSIDVAIAAM
+143 TGFGSIDVAVAAM
-156 RNEAADFLTKPVLRE
+156 RNEAADFLTKPVSRE
-171 DLAGALRRAMRKWL
+171 DLAAALRRAMRKWL

-196 SASLRPPASEGSQ
+196 SASLRGPAAEAGQ
-209 PAPADPL
+209 PAAPAPL
-216 PLTPVDDAELL
+216 VPVDDAELL

-239 RGQFLNA
+239 RGQFLNPA
-246 SLFSDPMWDILL
+246 LFSDPMWDILL

-264 LEQKTVP
+264 LEDKTVP

-317 EAMEAMRRY
+317 EAMAAMRQY

-333 IGV
+333 VGV